1 MFTKYH
7 KHDYEHVETVTLMGH
22 NVILSLL
29 THSGTKIAFFF
40 FLRKKQTLV
49 SEAKDQN

>member
-7 KHDYEHVETVTLMGH
+7 KHDYKHVETVTLMGH

-29 THSGTKIAFFF
+29 TQWYKNSFFF
-40 FLRKKQTLV
+40 PLRKDRNLV